1 MNDNILFK
9 SNNNYRTLTE
19 RNKENCRYISIVR
32 NNSANHFHDISNSI
46 NQSKKYNSLNMKM
59 LMNKGLQNNRNI
71 IGNMIQKQLEKQN
84 LNNNFI
90 DNSILRFNKNMNV
103 SAIIKNKE
111 KTKFKSNNEIKT
123 FQINNLKYYNR
134 NNNIYSNS
142 TLNSYFRLTEKNSDS
157 RIKLK
162 EKNNVYNNYNKF
174 TSNGSLE
181 NQKVNRLYNK
191 YQININHII
200 NNLNDLL
207 LTDNRISNIRN
218 TDSHSLLNSKIFH
231 KYNKICLTQRNKDIK
246 SLNICDNKIRA
257 IKNNIAH

>member
-1 MNDNILFK
+1 
-9 SNNNYRTLTE
+9 
-19 RNKENCRYISIVR
+19 
-32 NNSANHFHDISNSI
+32 
-46 NQSKKYNSLNMKM
+46 MKM
-59 LMNKGLQNNRNI
+59 PINKGLLNNRNI
-71 IGNMIQKQLEKQN
+71 IGNMNQKQLGKQN

-134 NNNIYSNS
+134 NNNSYSNS

-181 NQKVNRLYNK
+181 NQKVNQLYNK
-191 YQININHII
+191 YQINNNHII

-207 LTDNRISNIRN
+207 LTDI
-218 TDSHSLLNSKIFH
+218 LNLI
-231 KYNKICLTQRNKDIK
+231 
-246 SLNICDNKIRA
+246 
-257 IKNNIAH
+257 